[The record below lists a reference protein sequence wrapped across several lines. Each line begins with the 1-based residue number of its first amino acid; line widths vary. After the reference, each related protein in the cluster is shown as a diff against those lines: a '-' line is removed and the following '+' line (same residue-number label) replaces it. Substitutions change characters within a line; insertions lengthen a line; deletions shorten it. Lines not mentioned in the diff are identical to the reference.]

1 MKKIFTLFTFI
12 SFLANSL
19 FAQVWMK
26 NVNQGNQNFF
36 EIQKAFNDYWKDKPI
51 EKGKGYKQFKRWEW
65 YWEQR
70 VGKDGQLPASD
81 VNWKEWVKYS
91 ASQKNSNPVQTMS
104 GNWTFKG
111 PNTSAGGYSGLGRIN
126 CIGFHPTIAN
136 TFWVGTPAGGLWKTT
151 DGGNTWTTNTDNFP
165 VLGISD
171 IAIDYSNPNTMY
183 IATGDGDAAISLSNG
198 EGDTKSIGVLKSTD
212 GGATWNTTGLNWNVT
227 SAKLIRRLVMS
238 PVYPQELIA
247 ATSDGIWR
255 TLDGGTNWSQ
265 VQSGYF
271 MDAEYKP
278 NNSDTIYASTY
289 DPSGGNAEIYRSTDY
304 GTSWTSV
311 ATLSG
316 VSRINL
322 AVTPNSPDL
331 VDALCA
337 TSSDYGLAGLWYSAN
352 SGASFTQYLTGT
364 CSNNMLNSDYLGAGC
379 GGQGSYDL
387 AYAINPTDVNEIWLG
402 GVNTWRTTDGGTNW
416 NLNNVWSTNQTT
428 AFPVV
433 HADKHFIAFHPL
445 TNDVYEC
452 NDGGIYV
459 TSDGGVTWTDLTD
472 GMGISQIYRIGTSAT
487 IANDVI
493 CGLQD
498 NGSKELDGGLWD
510 DRTGGDGME
519 CIIDYTDANIQ
530 YGTYVEGQI
539 SKTTDGW
546 ATDAII
552 VQNNGTAGT
561 VDEAGAWVTPYIMH
575 PTNNNILLVGK
586 SQVYQ
591 TTNGG
596 STWSQ
601 LGTISGASGNII
613 SMAYAPSNTQVIYI
627 ATADQIYKTTNGGG
641 TWTLINTSTER
652 ITYITV
658 DPLDPQG
665 IFFTK
670 SGYTAGDKVWYS
682 PDGGTTWSNYS
693 GTLPNIPVNCIVY
706 EDGSNDGLYIGT
718 DVGVYYTD
726 GSMSDWVLFSTGL
739 PNVVVNELEISYNNN
754 KLWAATFGRG
764 LWNSDLFGT
773 FTGLNDNLIS
783 SNQINVFPNPTNGNI
798 TIQTSEEFK
807 NSLLE
812 VYDVMGRIILSKKIE
827 NTTEQINLT
836 EERNGIYYL
845 KAISDFGITT
855 KKIILTK

>member
-36 EIQKAFNDYWKDKPI
+36 EIQKAFNDYWKGKPI

-91 ASQKNSNPVQTMS
+91 VSQKNSNPIQTMS

-111 PNTSAGGYSGLGRIN
+111 PNTSAGGYNGLGRIN

-337 TSSDYGLAGLWYSAN
+337 TSSDAGLEGLWYSAN
-352 SGASFTQYLTGT
+352 SGASFTQYLTGS
-364 CSNNMLNSDYLGAGC
+364 CSNNMLNSDYTGSGC
-379 GGQGSYDL
+379 GGQGTYDL
-387 AYAINPTDVNEIWLG
+387 AYAINPADANEIWLG
-402 GVNTWRTTDGGTNW
+402 GVNTWRTTDGGSTW
-416 NLNNVWSTNQTT
+416 NLNNVWSASQTT
-428 AFPVV
+428 SVPEI

-459 TSDGGVTWTDLTD
+459 TDDGGATWTDLTD
-472 GMGISQIYRIGTSAT
+472 GMGISQIYRIGTSET
-487 IANDVI
+487 VANNVI

-519 CIIDYTDANIQ
+519 CIIDYTNANIQ

-546 ATDAII
+546 ATENII

-561 VDEAGAWVTPYIMH
+561 VDEPGAWVTPYIMH
-575 PTNNNILLVGK
+575 PSNNNTLLVGK
-586 SQVYQ
+586 SQVYE
-591 TTNGG
+591 TTDGG

-613 SMAYAPSNTQVIYI
+613 SMAYAPSNAQVIYV

-658 DPLDPQG
+658 DPLNSQG

>member
-26 NVNQGNQNFF
+26 NVNQQNPNFF
-36 EIQKAFNDYWKDKPI
+36 EIQKSFNDYWKDKPI

-70 VGKDGQLPASD
+70 VGKDGQFPASD
-81 VNWKEWVKYS
+81 VNWKEWAKYS

-126 CIGFHPTIAN
+126 CIAFHPSLAN
-136 TFWVGTPAGGLWKTT
+136 TFWVGTPAGGLWKTI

-198 EGDTKSIGVLKSTD
+198 GGDTKSIGVLKSTD

-238 PVYPQELIA
+238 PIYPQELIA

-255 TLDGGTNWSQ
+255 TLDGGVNWTQ
-265 VQSGYF
+265 VQPGYF

-278 NNSDTIYASTY
+278 NNSDTVYASTY

-304 GTSWTSV
+304 GTTWSSV

-316 VSRINL
+316 VVRINL

-459 TSDGGVTWTDLTD
+459 TSDGGATWTDLTD

-546 ATDAII
+546 ATDNVI

-561 VDEAGAWVTPYIMH
+561 VDEPGAWVTPYIMH
-575 PTNNNILLVGK
+575 PTNNNTLLVGK